1 MNYGLPVGYSGHE
14 TNTTPS
20 IFAAVLGAPVIERHV
35 TLDRA
40 MYGSDQSASLE
51 LPGMYSLCSTIRK
64 LKDCLGDGQKRILE
78 EEVVVSEIK
87 GYWSP
92 EVIYVFDIDGTLC
105 ELVKD
110 AQYEEARPLIKRINI
125 VNKLYEEGNYIK
137 LYTARGST
145 TGIDWTEVTKNQL
158 EDWSLKYHELIMNCK
173 PHGDLFVDDK
183 AINADLFFKS

>member
-1 MNYGLPVGYSGHE
+1 M
-14 TNTTPS
+14 
-20 IFAAVLGAPVIERHV
+20 
-35 TLDRA
+35 
-40 MYGSDQSASLE
+40 
-51 LPGMYSLCSTIRK
+51 
-64 LKDCLGDGQKRILE
+64 
-78 EEVVVSEIK
+78 
-87 GYWSP
+87 
-92 EVIYVFDIDGTLC
+92 IYVFDIDGTLC

-110 AQYEEARPLIKRINI
+110 AQYQEARPLIKRINI
-125 VNKLYEEGNYIK
+125 VNKLYDEGNYIK